1 MDPCYT
7 PNEIFIYELSRLF
20 ILTLSLCLGS
30 VK

>member
-20 ILTLSLCLGS
+20 ILILCLGS